1 MDLNIKTF
9 TMKIRNRVELNIHGQ
24 YKVELHHTH
33 CINRNR
39 MQDRIIDPGQT
50 TRLNKIV
57 KVRYIYCIGTK
68 SVLNH

>member
-24 YKVELHHTH
+24 HKVELQHTH

-39 MQDRIIDPGQT
+39 MQDRIINPGLT
-50 TRLNKIV
+50 TLLNKIV
-57 KVRYIYCIGTK
+57 KVR
-68 SVLNH
+68 